1 MGKKKLKFGVGV
13 ELFCV
18 IFPYSLYKILWKISL
33 FGNTAAISQIIESF
47 YSCISELIGDEKGV
61 VDLVSDDENENN
73 QIPPPSKKPKVSST
87 LPLPMPKPP
96 KFQNFGNSSGKNKLL
111 STTSKVCILKKS
123 TQQPPKET
131 PVVEDIDVDEAEPLV
146 HIDSGKGPD
155 EEPLDEG
162 MIWHSVEIRYLHI
175 LNVL

>member
-1 MGKKKLKFGVGV
+1 M
-13 ELFCV
+13 
-18 IFPYSLYKILWKISL
+18 
-33 FGNTAAISQIIESF
+33 
-47 YSCISELIGDEKGV
+47 

-87 LPLPMPKPP
+87 LPLPLPKLP

-162 MIWHSVEIRYLHI
+162 MYIVARFGTVLKMQKFTLTHFEYFIDFHPPKKIIREINLQFI
-175 LNVL
+175 DFCSF